1 MILEEINIMH
11 ESTNI
16 SYGTGT
22 VTINANSDSLTE
34 VAAPTIRVGDYDELI
49 ISCLTK
55 KELNDV
61 FDGAPCEITFNYV
74 MLDEA
79 PSAQVKAKF
88 DEFIAGD
95 TSLSSFSKGFYMDV
109 TAQKT
114 IDSDVSIDIYN
125 LNNAIELQ
133 IEIPLFLRKDGRSF
147 ACIANNMGV
156 CEVLEDADEE
166 ADTLSVSADC
176 VGSYL
181 LLYKDSSIS
190 PEHNNTTH
198 RPTQY
203 IFILGIIALLAL
215 WFAIDKL
222 HKQNK

>member
-1 MILEEINIMH
+1 MH

-16 SYGTGT
+16 SYGSGN
-22 VTINANSDSLTE
+22 VTIIANSDSLTE
-34 VAAPTIRVGDYDELI
+34 VSAPIIRAGDYNELI
-49 ISCLTK
+49 TSCLTK
-55 KELNDV
+55 KEMNEV
-61 FDGAPCEITFNYV
+61 FEGASAEIVFNYV
-74 MLDEA
+74 MRDDA
-79 PSAQVKAKF
+79 PSEEVKEQF
-88 DEFIAGD
+88 YEVIDGD
-95 TSLSSFSKGFYMDV
+95 RTLSSYNEGFYMDV
-109 TAQKT
+109 SAQK
-114 IDSDVSIDIYN
+114 SIGSEPESDIYT
-125 LNNAIELQ
+125 LNNEVELQ
-133 IEIPLFLRKDGRSF
+133 IEIPLFLKKDGRSF

-181 LLYKDSSIS
+181 LLYKDSAIS
-190 PEHNNTTH
+190 PEHNNTAH

>member
-1 MILEEINIMH
+1 MH

-16 SYGTGT
+16 SYGSGN
-22 VTINANSDSLTE
+22 VTIIANSDSLTE
-34 VAAPTIRVGDYDELI
+34 VSAPIIRAGDYNELI
-49 ISCLTK
+49 TSCLTK
-55 KELNDV
+55 KEMNEV
-61 FDGAPCEITFNYV
+61 FEGESAEIVFNYV
-74 MLDEA
+74 MRDDA
-79 PSAQVKAKF
+79 PSEEVKEQF
-88 DEFIAGD
+88 YEVIDGD
-95 TSLSSFSKGFYMDV
+95 RTLSSYNEGFYMDV
-109 TAQKT
+109 SAQK
-114 IDSDVSIDIYN
+114 SIGSEPESDIYT
-125 LNNAIELQ
+125 LNNEVELQ
-133 IEIPLFLRKDGRSF
+133 IEIPLFLKKDGRSF

>member
-1 MILEEINIMH
+1 MSL
-11 ESTNI
+11 STNAVL
-16 SYGTGT
+16 SKARSMY
-22 VTINANSDSLTE
+22 AHRLTMD
-34 VAAPTIRVGDYDELI
+34 DYDELI

-79 PSAQVKAKF
+79 PSAQVKTQF

-95 TSLSSFSKGFYMDV
+95 TSLSSCSKGFYIDV

-147 ACIANNMGV
+147 TCIANNMGV

-166 ADTLSVSADC
+166 ADTLSVSTDC

-190 PEHNNTTH
+190 PEPNNTTH